1 MQEALPH
8 VPHGGDGAEPDARGD
23 GQVLVADT
31 VRPATPTPRSATS
44 HPPALGLGPAGGRP
58 TGPVCST
65 EDAGAAG
72 GVPQHAPGAATDAAT
87 AHPSPASTA
96 PRGPA
101 SRAPRAHR
109 TRAFQSR
116 LGAGTATGPSAA
128 ASCSRPPRRG
138 RRQRTAK
145 GCPPGRAAASR
156 RGTRSGGRL
165 PGTSWNR
172 RAGSRGARTPCSPQH
187 VHSCQVVAATLASMA
202 TAGSMTGPSSGGPY
216 SASDGNSG
224 TQNVGGGP
232 CAECDNQSPGARCVA
247 PLTRGPRSEPQM
259 GSGGAK
265 AGGRVSVSWGPGSAW
280 EDGMLWR
287 WQW

>member
-1 MQEALPH
+1 MWGAGTAGGETPPRAGTKMQEALPH

-72 GVPQHAPGAATDAAT
+72 GVPQHAPGAGTDAAT

-128 ASCSRPPRRG
+128 DGGLRRVP
-138 RRQRTAK
+138 AL
-145 GCPPGRAAASR
+145 
-156 RGTRSGGRL
+156 RG
-165 PGTSWNR
+165 
-172 RAGSRGARTPCSPQH
+172 
-187 VHSCQVVAATLASMA
+187 
-202 TAGSMTGPSSGGPY
+202 
-216 SASDGNSG
+216 
-224 TQNVGGGP
+224 
-232 CAECDNQSPGARCVA
+232 E
-247 PLTRGPRSEPQM
+247 
-259 GSGGAK
+259 
-265 AGGRVSVSWGPGSAW
+265 AGGRGRQRAVHRGGQQPRGGALARAVGCQARPGT
-280 EDGMLWR
+280 DGQAPEVRAPHAHRSMFTAARWWQQPSRPWR
-287 WQW
+287 RREA